1 MTTTDAALET
11 AAKDRTLGGRLIG
24 IGVVMICGGGFFVV
38 WGGPF
43 GIFLALVGL
52 GVMVAGLRF
61 KRSAN
66 EALRM

>member
-1 MTTTDAALET
+1 
-11 AAKDRTLGGRLIG
+11 
-24 IGVVMICGGGFFVV
+24 MICGGGFFVV